1 MKKTVELSVR
11 DFRAIKHAD
20 IAIDGITVVAG
31 VNGCGKST
39 LSKLLYYILHE
50 TNAYENLAVSYFNNQ
65 AQPYFNLLEQMQYR
79 VIMHKG
85 FSSIGLGRHLRF
97 AGLPGMEQADLFMN
111 NVRDLC
117 DRFWEYTRKTSG
129 DYEISERLEWILR
142 STTRSSTSHS
152 TREML
157 DMLILQMND
166 LLDEAKKINLER
178 PIRILKNN
186 LSEIFNTN
194 FPRNIVLK
202 EWGDPIIGEGVN
214 NVPILHSVKKVAYID
229 TPMVI
234 GMPTNSQQPGYWK
247 EINTLLKNP
256 PQRGYKRTINDLIKK
271 NIQGDASFS
280 DDFFDGG
287 FKYKR
292 WDGQEFDLMECATGI
307 KSFAMLQLLL
317 KNRFIDENTLLIID
331 EPEAHLHP
339 QWIVEYARIIILLHK
354 RIGVKFFIASHSTD
368 MVSAIR
374 YLAEKE
380 KCLNSLGFY
389 VAEEHTTGS
398 STYSFRSLGHDIDPI
413 FESFNKS
420 FQQLDSYINNQ
431 R

>member
-1 MKKTVELSVR
+1 MKKTIELSVR

-50 TNAYENLAVSYFNNQ
+50 VNAFENLAVENFNNR
-65 AQPYFNLLEQMQYR
+65 AQPYFNVLEQMQYHTIIQKR
-79 VIMHKG
+79 LG
-85 FSSIGLGRHLRF
+85 NSLLGRQIRF
-97 AGLPGMEQADLFMN
+97 RGLSNIEQTGSFMKR
-111 NVRDLC
+111 VKDLC
-117 DRFWEYTRKTSG
+117 ANFLDYASQGSPDPDILERF
-129 DYEISERLEWILR
+129 EWILR
-142 STTRSSTSHS
+142 STTRSLQSQSL
-152 TREML
+152 REML
-157 DMLILQMND
+157 DIFIMQLSD
-166 LLDEAKKINLER
+166 LLEEAKQINIKR
-178 PIRILKNN
+178 PSRILKEN
-186 LSEIFNTN
+186 LSDIFRAN
-194 FPRNIVLK
+194 FPKNITLR
-202 EWGDPIIGEGVN
+202 EWGETFLGEGVTH
-214 NVPILHSVKKVAYID
+214 VPIPHSIKKVAYID

-234 GMPTNSQQPGYWK
+234 GMPINSLQPGYWR
-247 EINTLLKNP
+247 EMNELLKRP
-256 PQRGYKRTINDLIKK
+256 PQRGYKRTINNLIKE
-271 NIQGDASFS
+271 NIQGDTSFS
-280 DDFFDGG
+280 DDYFDGE

-380 KCLNSLGFY
+380 KCLTSLGFY
-389 VAEEHTTGS
+389 VAEENSTGS
-398 STYSFRSLGHDIDPI
+398 GAYSFRSLGHDIDPI

-420 FQQLDSYINNQ
+420 FQRLDSYINNQ